1 MWKILNLWFLSL
13 MALIGTP
20 FIYLYVVPFTILPLM
35 TDIIIPLI
43 AIQYV
48 NLVYIQIYSLTPY
61 IISTIYEHRERN
73 ITFILLTSIAYFIMY
88 VFSESYLALYAVY
101 SIYYMMTY
109 NYLSKISD
117 PIPPRYLDRI
127 VIYMLLTLLVI

>member
-1 MWKILNLWFLSL
+1 MRKILNLWFLSI
-13 MALIGTP
+13 MALLGTP
-20 FIYLYVVPFTILPLM
+20 FIYLYVIPFTVLPLI

-43 AIQYV
+43 AIQYI
-48 NLVYIQIYSLTPY
+48 NLIYIQIYSLIPY
-61 IISTIYEHRERN
+61 IIATIYEHRERN
-73 ITFILLTSIAYFIMY
+73 ITFILLTSITYFIMY
-88 VFSESYLALYAVY
+88 VFNESYFALYVVY

-127 VIYMLLTLLVI
+127 VIYMLLTLLII